1 MVETIIKPVP
11 LKGILSEL
19 TEDIFVRPTKNG
31 SNHIYIFKGKDKP
44 NLMLEV
50 GRLRELTFRAAGGGT
65 GKKVDIDNY
74 DKGEFGYSQLI
85 VWDPEALKLVG
96 GYRYVRCSDTEDKEG
111 NFALSSSEI
120 FTYSEELKKNYF
132 PYTIELGRSF
142 VQPHFQPN
150 STSRK
155 GLFSLDNLWDGLGSL
170 VVLNPEIKYFFGKV
184 TMYTDFNKEA
194 RDTILHFLQ
203 YYFHDSKNLV
213 LINNSIKI
221 EFECADFMAS
231 LQGVDFTD
239 GHKLLNLRVRE
250 LGENIPPMFN
260 SYMGLSSTLKI
271 FGTAKNAHFGN
282 VEETGIMI
290 TIDDIYD
297 QKKDRYINAYKQY
310 LANKSS

>member
-1 MVETIIKPVP
+1 MVEKIIEPVP
-11 LKGILSEL
+11 LKALLSEL

-44 NLMLEV
+44 NLMLEL

-65 GKKVDIDNY
+65 GKKVDIDSY
-74 DKGEFGYSQLI
+74 DNGEFGYSQLI
-85 VWDPEALKLVG
+85 VWDPEELKLVG
-96 GYRYVRCSDTEDKEG
+96 GYRYVCCADTEDTRG

-120 FTYSEELKKNYF
+120 LTYSEELKKQYF

-142 VQPHFQPN
+142 VQPSFQPN
-150 STSRK
+150 SSNRK
-155 GLFSLDNLWDGLGSL
+155 GLFSLDNLWDGLGSI
-170 VVLNPEIKYFFGKV
+170 VISNPKIKYFFGKV
-184 TMYTDFNKEA
+184 TMFTSYNKEA
-194 RDTILHFLQ
+194 RDTILHFLH
-203 YYFHDSKNLV
+203 YYFSDSTNLATTKNP
-213 LINNSIKI
+213 IKI
-221 EFECADFMAS
+221 EFKCVDFLDS

-271 FGTAKNAHFGN
+271 FGTAKNNHFGD

-290 TIDDIYD
+290 TIDDIYQ
-297 QKKDRYINAYKQY
+297 QKKDRYINTYKQY